1 VTDVVCLGILVADA
15 IARPVDDLPP
25 RGALELVDEVSLHGG
40 GCALNT
46 ASALIRLGLEAA
58 AIGKVGADPFGDFI
72 LQLLDERGVD
82 RRGVLQDPG
91 VSTSATV
98 VLVDSSGERTFLH
111 LPGANGHLR
120 REELDEDVLFS
131 GRALHIAGA
140 LVMPELD
147 GSPIAA
153 VLEEAKARG
162 LTTSLD
168 TVWDATGRWDRLL
181 PSLPHVD
188 LFAPSLAEGSAISGQ
203 PEPESVAFW
212 LRERGVG
219 TVALK
224 LGADGSFVSS
234 GEFEGF
240 VAAPAV
246 EAIDGTGSGDAFAAG
261 LLYGKLAG
269 WPLERSA
276 ALANA
281 AGALA
286 ATAVGAVEGVRG
298 LRETLNLAGLESAA

>member
-15 IARPVDDLPP
+15 IARPVDEVPP
-25 RGALELVDEVSLHGG
+25 RGALELVDEISLHGG

-46 ASALIRLGLEAA
+46 ASALVRLGLEAA
-58 AIGKVGADPFGDFI
+58 AVGKVGADPLGDFI

-82 RRGVLQDPG
+82 RRGVLQDSA

-98 VLVDSSGERTFLH
+98 VLVDSAGERTFLH

-120 REELDEDVLFS
+120 REELDEGALFS
-131 GRALHIAGA
+131 GRALHVAGA

-147 GSPIAA
+147 GGPTAG

-168 TVWDATGRWDRLL
+168 TVWDATGRWERIL
-181 PSLPHVD
+181 PSLPHLD
-188 LFAPSLAEGSAISGQ
+188 LFVPSLSEGSAISGQ
-203 PEPESVAFW
+203 PEPERAASW
-212 LRERGVG
+212 LREHGVG

-224 LGADGSFVSS
+224 LGVDGCFVS
-234 GEFEGF
+234 GEEFEGF
-240 VAAPAV
+240 VAAPEV
-246 EAIDGTGSGDAFAAG
+246 EAIDSTGAGDAFAAG
-261 LLYGKLAG
+261 LLYGKLTG
-269 WPLERSA
+269 WPLERAA

-298 LRETLNLAGLESAA
+298 LDETLALAGLESAP